1 MVCCPTRARGVTL
14 LTRSRFMRCIAAPSD
29 GRYITTMI
37 DINWS
42 PHAESQ
48 ILSDLT
54 AFRAAQAAEQAAAQA
69 AMLHI
74 PSRMTVVI

>member
-1 MVCCPTRARGVTL
+1 
-14 LTRSRFMRCIAAPSD
+14 
-29 GRYITTMI
+29 MI